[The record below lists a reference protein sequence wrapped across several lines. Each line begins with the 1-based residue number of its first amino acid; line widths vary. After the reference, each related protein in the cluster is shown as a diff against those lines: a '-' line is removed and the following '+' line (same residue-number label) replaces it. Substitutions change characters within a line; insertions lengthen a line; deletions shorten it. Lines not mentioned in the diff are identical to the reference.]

1 MKGIIQIITTMNSKE
16 TIERIGRQLLEK
28 RLVSCV
34 QIMGPIKSI
43 YRWKGRIEE
52 KEEWLCVIKS
62 RKSFYKV
69 IEREIKRLHTYEVPE
84 IIAIEIDNVLPE
96 YSRWVMEETIIE

>member
-1 MKGIIQIITTMNSKE
+1 MDNRE
-16 TIERIGRQLLEK
+16 TIEKIGRRLLEK
-28 RLVSCV
+28 RLISCV

-52 KEEWLCVIKS
+52 KEEWLCVMKS
-62 RKSFYKV
+62 RTSFYKV

-84 IIAIEIDNVLPE
+84 IMAIEIDSVLPE
-96 YSRWVMEETIIE
+96 YLRWVMEETIIE